1 MDELINNIKDNIILI
16 VPNNI
21 KEEVLKKIRDLNNKL
36 NIKIFNLEE
45 FIKKLTIDFNEDTIY
60 QTMLNYNIN
69 YSIANLYLKNIK
81 YVEEDNNNYKLH
93 NLFNIKNN
101 INKYLIKDN
110 LFKKLINKK
119 EIIIYG
125 YDYITKYQY
134 HILENVENIKVI
146 NKKYSN
152 YNHNVYKFNTLEEEV
167 IFVAEEISK
176 LLNNNIDINNIFISN
191 IDSNYYKVIKRIFK
205 MYNIPINIKDTNNV
219 YQTNIGKYFIN
230 NLSNNIEEL
239 INSIKTKFDM
249 TNKKNNEIL
258 KKIISILNKFYFTK
272 DYLSVKSNI
281 IEVMKKTNLENTKY
295 KKAVNEINIID
306 NIIDDNKYVFLLSF
320 NLNKF
325 PITIKDEEY
334 INDNIKFY
342 YMEKSYEMNNINK
355 DLYYKVISS
364 IKNLTITYKEKHLNE
379 SFYPSVL
386 IDEYKM
392 NVIDKKIEYTNY
404 SNELNKIF
412 LTKYLDELIKYNNK
426 NKNINLLYSNYQINY
441 NTYNNRYKIINKEN
455 LYKYLNNKFNLSYS
469 NMDTYYH
476 CAFKFYIS
484 SILKLDEFETNLGN
498 YIGNLYHYV
507 LSKAFIDNFDFDK
520 IVDNY
525 IKNNPYPESFKNKY
539 FITKVLDNLKNVI
552 KTIEYQNTLGNM
564 TESYY
569 EKNIIIE
576 KPGVINTTFKGF
588 IDKILK
594 KDNNVVIIDYKTYSI
609 DIKLNYL
616 PYGLSMQ
623 LPVYLYLIK
632 NYDRDIETI
641 GFYIQE
647 ILNNSKYNKKIGTT
661 LKEQQKDSLK
671 LKGYTIGNES
681 KISIF
686 DTTYEKSEMIYGMK
700 LSSKGFDRYAKV
712 LTEKQINNI
721 IKLTDNKI
729 KECINNIENAN
740 FEINPK
746 MILGKNIGCE
756 HCKYKDICFMTNR
769 DIKELEEIKD
779 LEFLEQVE

>member
-45 FIKKLTIDFNEDTIY
+45 FIKKLTIDFNEETIY

-205 MYNIPINIKDTNNV
+205 MYNIPINIKDTNKV

-295 KKAVNEINIID
+295 KNAVNEINIID

-334 INDNIKFY
+334 INDNIKFD

>member
-1 MDELINNIKDNIILI
+1 MDELVKNIEDNTILI
-16 VPNNI
+16 IPNNI
-21 KEEVLKKIRDLNNKL
+21 KEEVLKNIRNLNNKL
-36 NIKIFNLEE
+36 NIKIFNLDE
-45 FIKKLTIDFNEDTIY
+45 FIKKFTFDYNEETIY
-60 QTMLNYNIN
+60 QTMNKYNIN
-69 YSIANLYLKNIK
+69 YSIAKLYLNNIKFVSKDNINYKIHNLYDIKSNI
-81 YVEEDNNNYKLH
+81 D
-93 NLFNIKNN
+93 
-101 INKYLIKDN
+101 KYLIKDK
-110 LFKKLINKK
+110 LFKKLINNKK
-119 EIIIYG
+119 IIIYG
-125 YDYITKYQY
+125 YDYITKYQSY
-134 HILENVENIKVI
+134 VLNSVDNLIVI
-146 NKKYSN
+146 NKEYNN
-152 YNHNVYKFNTLEEEV
+152 YNHDVYKFNTLEEEV
-167 IFVAEEISK
+167 IFVCEEISK
-176 LLNNNIDINNIFISN
+176 LINNGIDINNIFLSN
-191 IDSNYYKVIKRIFK
+191 IDSNYYNIIKRIFK
-205 MYNIPINIKDTNNV
+205 MYNIPVNINDKNSI

-230 NLSNNIEEL
+230 NIKNNIEEL
-239 INSIKTKFDM
+239 IEDIKNKFDM
-249 TNKKNNEIL
+249 TNKRNNDIL
-258 KKIISILNKFYFTK
+258 KKIINILNKFYFTNDYISIK
-272 DYLSVKSNI
+272 DNI
-281 IEVMKKTNLENTKY
+281 IEVMKKTYLENIKY
-295 KKAVNEINIID
+295 NNAINEINIID
-306 NIIDDNKYVFLLSF
+306 NYICNDKYVFLLGF
-320 NLNKF
+320 NLNSF

-334 INDNIKFY
+334 INDNIKFD
-342 YMEKSYEMNNINK
+342 YMEKSYEMNNTNK
-355 DLYYKVISS
+355 DLYYKVISN

-379 SFYPSVL
+379 SFYPSIL

-404 SNELNKIF
+404 SNELNKIY

-441 NTYNNRYKIINKEN
+441 NNYDNRYKKINKEN
-455 LYKYLNNKFNLSYS
+455 LYKYLNYRFNLSYS

-507 LSKAFIDNFDFDK
+507 LSKAFVDNFNFDK
-520 IVDNY
+520 TVENY
-525 IKNNPYPESFKNKY
+525 INNKPYPESFKNKY
-539 FITKVLDNLKNVI
+539 NITKVLDNIKKIIKNI
-552 KTIEYQNTLGNM
+552 DYQNTLGNM
-564 TESYY
+564 NESYY

-576 KPGVINTTFKGF
+576 KTGVINTTFKGF

-623 LPVYLYLIK
+623 LPVYLYLTK
-632 NYDRDIETI
+632 SYDKDIETI

-647 ILNNSKYNKKIGTT
+647 ILNSSKYNKKVGTT

-671 LKGYTIGNES
+671 LKGYTIGDEN

-700 LSSKGFDRYAKV
+700 LSNNGFDRNAKV
-712 LTEKQINNI
+712 LTEKQMNNI

-729 KECINNIENAN
+729 NECINNIENAN

-746 MILGKNIGCE
+746 MIGGKNIGCE

-779 LEFLEQVE
+779 LEFLEQ

>member
-1 MDELINNIKDNIILI
+1 MDELVKNIEDNTILI
-16 VPNNI
+16 IPNNI
-21 KEEVLKKIRDLNNKL
+21 KEEVLKNIRNLNNKL
-36 NIKIFNLEE
+36 NIKIFNLDE
-45 FIKKLTIDFNEDTIY
+45 FIKKFTFDYNEETIY
-60 QTMLNYNIN
+60 QTMNKYNIN
-69 YSIANLYLKNIK
+69 YSIAKLYLNNIKFVSKDNINYKIHNLYDIKSNI
-81 YVEEDNNNYKLH
+81 D
-93 NLFNIKNN
+93 
-101 INKYLIKDN
+101 KYLIKDK
-110 LFKKLINKK
+110 LFKKLINNKK
-119 EIIIYG
+119 IIIYG
-125 YDYITKYQY
+125 YDYITKYQSY
-134 HILENVENIKVI
+134 VLNSVDNLIVI
-146 NKKYSN
+146 NKEYNN
-152 YNHNVYKFNTLEEEV
+152 YNHDVYKFNTLEEEV
-167 IFVAEEISK
+167 IFVCEEISK
-176 LLNNNIDINNIFISN
+176 LINNGIDINNIFLSN
-191 IDSNYYKVIKRIFK
+191 IDSNYYNIIKRIFK
-205 MYNIPINIKDTNNV
+205 MYNIPVNINDKNSI

-230 NLSNNIEEL
+230 NIKNNIEEL
-239 INSIKTKFDM
+239 IEDIKNKFDM
-249 TNKKNNEIL
+249 TNKRNNDIL
-258 KKIISILNKFYFTK
+258 KKIINILNKFYFTNDYISIK
-272 DYLSVKSNI
+272 DNI
-281 IEVMKKTNLENTKY
+281 IEVMKKTYLENIKY
-295 KKAVNEINIID
+295 NNAINEINIID
-306 NIIDDNKYVFLLSF
+306 NYICNDKYVFLLGF
-320 NLNKF
+320 NLNSF

-334 INDNIKFY
+334 INDNIKFD
-342 YMEKSYEMNNINK
+342 YMEKSYEMNNTNK
-355 DLYYKVISS
+355 DLYYKVISN

-379 SFYPSVL
+379 SFYPSIL

-404 SNELNKIF
+404 SNELNKIY

-441 NTYNNRYKIINKEN
+441 NNYDNRYKKINKEN
-455 LYKYLNNKFNLSYS
+455 LYKYLNYRFNLSYS

-507 LSKAFIDNFDFDK
+507 LSKAFVDNFNFDK
-520 IVDNY
+520 TVENY
-525 IKNNPYPESFKNKY
+525 INNKPYPESFKNKY
-539 FITKVLDNLKNVI
+539 FITKVLDNLKNII

-564 TESYY
+564 NESYY

-576 KPGVINTTFKGF
+576 KTGVINTTFKGF

-623 LPVYLYLIK
+623 LPVYLYLTK
-632 NYDRDIETI
+632 SYDKDIETI

-647 ILNNSKYNKKIGTT
+647 ILNSSKYNKKVGTT

-671 LKGYTIGNES
+671 LKGYTIGDEN

-700 LSSKGFDRYAKV
+700 LSNNGFDRNAKV
-712 LTEKQINNI
+712 LTEKQMNNI

-729 KECINNIENAN
+729 NECINNIENAN

-746 MILGKNIGCE
+746 MIGGKNIGCE

-779 LEFLEQVE
+779 LEFLEQ

>member
-1 MDELINNIKDNIILI
+1 MNELINNIKDNTILI
-16 VPNNI
+16 IPDNI
-21 KEEVLKKIRDLNNKL
+21 KEEVLKKIRELDRKL
-36 NIKIFNLEE
+36 NIKIFSIDE
-45 FIKKLTIDFNEDTIY
+45 FIKKLTIDFNEETIY

-69 YSIANLYLKNIK
+69 YSIANLYLNNIK
-81 YVEEDNNNYKLH
+81 HVEEDSNNYKLH

-101 INKYLIKDN
+101 IDKYLIKDN

-119 EIIIYG
+119 EIIVYG

-134 HILENVENIKVI
+134 HILKNVENIKVI
-146 NKKYSN
+146 NKEYYN

-191 IDSNYYKVIKRIFK
+191 IDSKYYKVIKRIFK

-249 TNKKNNEIL
+249 NNKKNSEIL

-272 DYLSVKSNI
+272 AYLSVKSNI

-295 KKAVNEINIID
+295 KNAINEISIID
-306 NIIDDNKYVFLLSF
+306 NIIDDNKYIFLLSF

-334 INDNIKFY
+334 INDNIKFD

-426 NKNINLLYSNYQINY
+426 NKNTSLLYSNYEINY
-441 NTYNNRYKIINKEN
+441 NTYDNRYKIINKEN

-507 LSKAFIDNFDFDK
+507 LSKAFVDNFDFDK
-520 IVDNY
+520 TVDNY

-564 TESYY
+564 NESYY
-569 EKNIIIE
+569 EKNIIVE
-576 KPGVINTTFKGF
+576 KTGAIDTTFKGF

-623 LPVYLYLIK
+623 LPVYLYLTK
-632 NYDRDIETI
+632 NYDKDIEII

-647 ILNNSKYNKKIGTT
+647 ILNNSKYNKKDKTT

-681 KISIF
+681 KIAIF

-729 KECINNIENAN
+729 KECINKIENAN

-756 HCKYKDICFMTNR
+756 HCKYKDLCFMTNR

-779 LEFLEQVE
+779 LEFLEQVD

>member
-1 MDELINNIKDNIILI
+1 MDELVKNIEDNTILI
-16 VPNNI
+16 IPNNI
-21 KEEVLKKIRDLNNKL
+21 KEEVLKNIRNLNNKL
-36 NIKIFNLEE
+36 NIKIFNLDE
-45 FIKKLTIDFNEDTIY
+45 FIKKFTFDYNEETIY
-60 QTMLNYNIN
+60 QTMNKYNIN
-69 YSIANLYLKNIK
+69 YSIAKLYLNNIKFVSKDNINYKIHNLYDIKSNI
-81 YVEEDNNNYKLH
+81 D
-93 NLFNIKNN
+93 
-101 INKYLIKDN
+101 KYLIKDK
-110 LFKKLINKK
+110 LFKKLINNKK
-119 EIIIYG
+119 IIIYG
-125 YDYITKYQY
+125 YDYITKYQSY
-134 HILENVENIKVI
+134 VLNSVDNLIVI
-146 NKKYSN
+146 NKEYNN
-152 YNHNVYKFNTLEEEV
+152 YNHDVYKFNTLEEEV
-167 IFVAEEISK
+167 IFVCEEISK
-176 LLNNNIDINNIFISN
+176 LINNGIDINNIFLSN
-191 IDSNYYKVIKRIFK
+191 IDSNYYNIIKRIFK
-205 MYNIPINIKDTNNV
+205 MYNIPVNINDKNSI

-230 NLSNNIEEL
+230 NIKNNIEEL
-239 INSIKTKFDM
+239 IEDIKNKFDM
-249 TNKKNNEIL
+249 TNKRNNDIL
-258 KKIISILNKFYFTK
+258 KKIINILNKFYFTNDYISIK
-272 DYLSVKSNI
+272 DNI
-281 IEVMKKTNLENTKY
+281 IEVMKKTYLENIKY
-295 KKAVNEINIID
+295 NNAINEINIID
-306 NIIDDNKYVFLLSF
+306 NYICNDKYVFLLGF
-320 NLNKF
+320 NLNSF

-334 INDNIKFY
+334 INDNIKFD
-342 YMEKSYEMNNINK
+342 YMEKSYEMNNTNK
-355 DLYYKVISS
+355 DLYYKVISN

-404 SNELNKIF
+404 SNELNKIY

-441 NTYNNRYKIINKEN
+441 NNYDNRYKKINKEN
-455 LYKYLNNKFNLSYS
+455 LYKYLNYRFNLSYS

-507 LSKAFIDNFDFDK
+507 LSKAFVDDFNFDK
-520 IVDNY
+520 TVENY
-525 IKNNPYPESFKNKY
+525 INNKPYPESFKNKY
-539 FITKVLDNLKNVI
+539 FITKVLDNLKNII

-564 TESYY
+564 NESYY

-576 KPGVINTTFKGF
+576 KTGVINTTFKGF

-623 LPVYLYLIK
+623 LPVYLYLTK
-632 NYDRDIETI
+632 SYDKDIETI

-647 ILNNSKYNKKIGTT
+647 ILNSSKYNKKVGTT

-671 LKGYTIGNES
+671 LKGYTIGDEN

-700 LSSKGFDRYAKV
+700 LSNNGFDRNAKV
-712 LTEKQINNI
+712 LTEKQMNNI

-729 KECINNIENAN
+729 NECINNIENAN

-746 MILGKNIGCE
+746 MIGGKNIGCE

-779 LEFLEQVE
+779 LEFLEQ

>member
-1 MDELINNIKDNIILI
+1 MNELINNIKDNTILI
-16 VPNNI
+16 IPDNI
-21 KEEVLKKIRDLNNKL
+21 KEEVLKEIRELDRKL
-36 NIKIFNLEE
+36 NIKIFNIDE
-45 FIKKLTIDFNEDTIY
+45 FIKKLTIDFNEETIY

-69 YSIANLYLKNIK
+69 YSIANLYLNNIK
-81 YVEEDNNNYKLH
+81 YVEEDSNNYKLH

-101 INKYLIKDN
+101 IDKYLIKDN

-119 EIIIYG
+119 EIIVYG

-134 HILENVENIKVI
+134 HILKNVENIKVI
-146 NKKYSN
+146 NKEYYN

-249 TNKKNNEIL
+249 TNKKNSEIL

-272 DYLSVKSNI
+272 ECLSVKSNI

-295 KKAVNEINIID
+295 KNAINEISIID
-306 NIIDDNKYVFLLSF
+306 NIIDDNKYIFLLSF

-334 INDNIKFY
+334 INDNIKFD
-342 YMEKSYEMNNINK
+342 YMEKSYEMNNIKK

-426 NKNINLLYSNYQINY
+426 NKNTSLLYSNYEINY
-441 NTYNNRYKIINKEN
+441 NTYDNRYKIINKEN

-507 LSKAFIDNFDFDK
+507 LSKAFVDNFDFDK
-520 IVDNY
+520 TVDNY

-564 TESYY
+564 NESYY
-569 EKNIIIE
+569 EKNIIVE
-576 KPGVINTTFKGF
+576 KTGAINTTFKGF

-623 LPVYLYLIK
+623 LPVYLYLTK
-632 NYDRDIETI
+632 NYDKDIEII

-647 ILNNSKYNKKIGTT
+647 ILNNSKYNKKDKTT

-681 KISIF
+681 KIAIF

-729 KECINNIENAN
+729 KECINKIENAN

-756 HCKYKDICFMTNR
+756 HCKYKDLCFMTNR

-779 LEFLEQVE
+779 LEFLEQVD

>member
-1 MDELINNIKDNIILI
+1 MNELINNIKDNTILI
-16 VPNNI
+16 IPDNI
-21 KEEVLKKIRDLNNKL
+21 KEEVLKKIRELDRKL
-36 NIKIFNLEE
+36 NIKIFNIDE
-45 FIKKLTIDFNEDTIY
+45 FIKKLTIDFNEETIY

-69 YSIANLYLKNIK
+69 YSIANLYLNNIK
-81 YVEEDNNNYKLH
+81 YVEEDSNNYKLH

-101 INKYLIKDN
+101 IDKYLIKDN

-119 EIIIYG
+119 EIIVYG

-134 HILENVENIKVI
+134 HILKNVENIKVI
-146 NKKYSN
+146 NKEYYN

-249 TNKKNNEIL
+249 TNKKNSEIL

-272 DYLSVKSNI
+272 ECLSVKSNI

-295 KKAVNEINIID
+295 KNAINEISIID
-306 NIIDDNKYVFLLSF
+306 NIIDDNKYIFLLSF

-334 INDNIKFY
+334 INDNIKFD

-426 NKNINLLYSNYQINY
+426 NKNTSLLYSNYEINY
-441 NTYNNRYKIINKEN
+441 NTYDNRYKIINKEN

-507 LSKAFIDNFDFDK
+507 LSKAFVDNFDFDK
-520 IVDNY
+520 TVDNY

-564 TESYY
+564 NESYY
-569 EKNIIIE
+569 EKNIIVE
-576 KPGVINTTFKGF
+576 KTGAINTTFKGF

-623 LPVYLYLIK
+623 LPVYLYLTK
-632 NYDRDIETI
+632 NYDKDIETI

-647 ILNNSKYNKKIGTT
+647 ILNNSKYNKKVGTT

-729 KECINNIENAN
+729 NECINNIENAN

-769 DIKELEEIKD
+769 DIKELEDIKD

>member
-1 MDELINNIKDNIILI
+1 MNELINNIKDNTILI
-16 VPNNI
+16 IPDNI
-21 KEEVLKKIRDLNNKL
+21 KEEVLKEIRELDRKL
-36 NIKIFNLEE
+36 NIKIFNIDE
-45 FIKKLTIDFNEDTIY
+45 FIKKLTIDFNEETIY
-60 QTMLNYNIN
+60 QIMLNYNIN
-69 YSIANLYLKNIK
+69 YSIANLYLNNIK
-81 YVEEDNNNYKLH
+81 YAEEDSNNYKLH

-101 INKYLIKDN
+101 IDKYLIKDN

-119 EIIIYG
+119 EIIVYG

-134 HILENVENIKVI
+134 HILKNVENIKVI
-146 NKKYSN
+146 NKEYYN

-239 INSIKTKFDM
+239 INSIKIKFDM
-249 TNKKNNEIL
+249 TNKKNSEIL

-272 DYLSVKSNI
+272 ECLSVKSNI

-295 KKAVNEINIID
+295 KNAINEISIID
-306 NIIDDNKYVFLLSF
+306 NIIDDNKYIFLLSF

-334 INDNIKFY
+334 INDNIKFD

-404 SNELNKIF
+404 SNELNKVF

-426 NKNINLLYSNYQINY
+426 NKNTSLLYSNYEINY
-441 NTYNNRYKIINKEN
+441 NTYDNRYKIINKEN

-469 NMDTYYH
+469 NMDKYYH
-476 CAFKFYIS
+476 CAFQFYIS

-507 LSKAFIDNFDFDK
+507 LSKAFVDNFDFDK
-520 IVDNY
+520 TVDNY

-564 TESYY
+564 NESYY
-569 EKNIIIE
+569 EKNIIVE
-576 KPGVINTTFKGF
+576 KSGIINTTFKGF

-623 LPVYLYLIK
+623 LPVYLYLTK
-632 NYDRDIETI
+632 NYDKDIEII

-647 ILNNSKYNKKIGTT
+647 ILNNSKYNKKDKTT

-681 KISIF
+681 KIAIF

-721 IKLTDNKI
+721 IELTDNKI

-756 HCKYKDICFMTNR
+756 HCKYKDLCFMTNR

-779 LEFLEQVE
+779 LEFLEQVD

>member
-1 MDELINNIKDNIILI
+1 MNELINNIKDNTILI
-16 VPNNI
+16 IPDNI
-21 KEEVLKKIRDLNNKL
+21 KEEVLKEIRELDRKL
-36 NIKIFNLEE
+36 NIKIFNIDE
-45 FIKKLTIDFNEDTIY
+45 FIKKLTIDFNEETIY

-69 YSIANLYLKNIK
+69 YSIANLYLNNIK
-81 YVEEDNNNYKLH
+81 YVEEDSNNYKLH

-101 INKYLIKDN
+101 IDKYLIKDN

-119 EIIIYG
+119 EIIVYG

-134 HILENVENIKVI
+134 HILKNVENIKVI
-146 NKKYSN
+146 NKEYYN

-249 TNKKNNEIL
+249 TNKKNSEIL

-272 DYLSVKSNI
+272 ECLSVKSNI

-295 KKAVNEINIID
+295 KNAINEISIID
-306 NIIDDNKYVFLLSF
+306 NIIDDNKYIFLLSF

-334 INDNIKFY
+334 INDNIKFD
-342 YMEKSYEMNNINK
+342 YMEKSYEMNNIKK

-386 IDEYKM
+386 IDEYKI

-426 NKNINLLYSNYQINY
+426 NKNTNLLYSNYEINY
-441 NTYNNRYKIINKEN
+441 NTYDNRYKIINKEN

-507 LSKAFIDNFDFDK
+507 LSKAFVDNFDFDK
-520 IVDNY
+520 TVDNY

-564 TESYY
+564 NESYY
-569 EKNIIIE
+569 EKNIIVE
-576 KPGVINTTFKGF
+576 KTGAINTTFKGF

-623 LPVYLYLIK
+623 LPVYLYLTK
-632 NYDRDIETI
+632 NYDKDIEII

-647 ILNNSKYNKKIGTT
+647 ILNNSKYNKKDKTT

-681 KISIF
+681 KIAIF

-756 HCKYKDICFMTNR
+756 HCKYKDLCFMTNR

-779 LEFLEQVE
+779 LEFLEQVD

>member
-1 MDELINNIKDNIILI
+1 MNELINNIKDNTILI
-16 VPNNI
+16 IPDNI
-21 KEEVLKKIRDLNNKL
+21 KEEVLKEIRELDRKL
-36 NIKIFNLEE
+36 NIKIFNIDE
-45 FIKKLTIDFNEDTIY
+45 FIKKLTIDFNEETIY
-60 QTMLNYNIN
+60 QSMLNYNIN
-69 YSIANLYLKNIK
+69 YSIANLYLNNIK
-81 YVEEDNNNYKLH
+81 YVEEDSNNYKLH

-101 INKYLIKDN
+101 IDKYLIKDN

-119 EIIIYG
+119 EIIVYG

-134 HILENVENIKVI
+134 HILKNVENIKVI
-146 NKKYSN
+146 NKEYYN

-239 INSIKTKFDM
+239 INFIKTKFDM
-249 TNKKNNEIL
+249 NNKKNSEIL

-272 DYLSVKSNI
+272 EYLSVKSNI

-295 KKAVNEINIID
+295 KNAINEISIID
-306 NIIDDNKYVFLLSF
+306 NIIDDNKYIFLLSF

-334 INDNIKFY
+334 INDNIKFD
-342 YMEKSYEMNNINK
+342 YMEKSYEMNNIKK

-392 NVIDKKIEYTNY
+392 NIIDKKIEYTNY

-412 LTKYLDELIKYNNK
+412 LTKYLDELVKYNNK
-426 NKNINLLYSNYQINY
+426 NKNTSLLYSNYEINY
-441 NTYNNRYKIINKEN
+441 NTYDNRYKIINKEN

-507 LSKAFIDNFDFDK
+507 LSKAFVDNFDFDK
-520 IVDNY
+520 TVENY
-525 IKNNPYPESFKNKY
+525 IKDNPYPESFKNKY

-564 TESYY
+564 NESYY
-569 EKNIIIE
+569 EKNIIVE
-576 KPGVINTTFKGF
+576 KTGAINTTFKGF

-623 LPVYLYLIK
+623 LPVYLYLTK
-632 NYDRDIETI
+632 NYDKDIEII

-647 ILNNSKYNKKIGTT
+647 ILNNSKYNKKDKTT

-681 KISIF
+681 KIAIF

-756 HCKYKDICFMTNR
+756 HCKYKDLCFMTNR

-779 LEFLEQVE
+779 LEFLEQVD

>member
-1 MDELINNIKDNIILI
+1 MNELINNIKDNTILI
-16 VPNNI
+16 IPDNI
-21 KEEVLKKIRDLNNKL
+21 KEEVLKEIRELDRKL
-36 NIKIFNLEE
+36 NIKIFNIDE
-45 FIKKLTIDFNEDTIY
+45 FIKKLTIDFNEETIY

-69 YSIANLYLKNIK
+69 YSIANLYLNNIK
-81 YVEEDNNNYKLH
+81 YVEEDSNNYKLH

-101 INKYLIKDN
+101 IDKYLIKDN

-119 EIIIYG
+119 EIIVYG

-134 HILENVENIKVI
+134 HILKNVENIKVI
-146 NKKYSN
+146 NKEYYN

-239 INSIKTKFDM
+239 INFIKTKFDM
-249 TNKKNNEIL
+249 NNKKNSEIL

-272 DYLSVKSNI
+272 ECLSVKSNI

-295 KKAVNEINIID
+295 KNAINEISIID
-306 NIIDDNKYVFLLSF
+306 NIIDDNKYIFLLSF

-334 INDNIKFY
+334 INDNIKFD
-342 YMEKSYEMNNINK
+342 YMEKSYEMNNIKK

-386 IDEYKM
+386 IDEYKI

-426 NKNINLLYSNYQINY
+426 NKNTNLLYSNYEINY
-441 NTYNNRYKIINKEN
+441 NTYDNRYKIINKEN

-507 LSKAFIDNFDFDK
+507 LSKAFVDNFDFDK
-520 IVDNY
+520 TVDNY

-564 TESYY
+564 NESYY
-569 EKNIIIE
+569 EKNIIVE
-576 KPGVINTTFKGF
+576 KTGAIDTTFKGF

-623 LPVYLYLIK
+623 LPVYLYLTK
-632 NYDRDIETI
+632 NYDKDIEII

-647 ILNNSKYNKKIGTT
+647 ILNNSKYNKKDKTT

-681 KISIF
+681 KIAIF

-756 HCKYKDICFMTNR
+756 HCKYKDLCFMTNR

-779 LEFLEQVE
+779 LEFLEQVD

>member
-1 MDELINNIKDNIILI
+1 MDELVKNIEDNTILI
-16 VPNNI
+16 IPNNI
-21 KEEVLKKIRDLNNKL
+21 KEEVLKNIRNLNNKL
-36 NIKIFNLEE
+36 NIKIFNLDE
-45 FIKKLTIDFNEDTIY
+45 FIKKFTFDYNEETIY
-60 QTMLNYNIN
+60 QTMNKYNIN
-69 YSIANLYLKNIK
+69 YSIAKLYLNNIKFVSKDNINYKIHNLYDIKSNI
-81 YVEEDNNNYKLH
+81 D
-93 NLFNIKNN
+93 
-101 INKYLIKDN
+101 KYLIKDK
-110 LFKKLINKK
+110 LFKKLINNKK
-119 EIIIYG
+119 IIIYG
-125 YDYITKYQY
+125 YDYITKYQSY
-134 HILENVENIKVI
+134 ILNSVDNLMVI
-146 NKKYSN
+146 NKEYNN
-152 YNHNVYKFNTLEEEV
+152 YNHDVYKFNTLEEEV
-167 IFVAEEISK
+167 IFVCEEISK
-176 LLNNNIDINNIFISN
+176 LINNGIDINNIFLSN
-191 IDSNYYKVIKRIFK
+191 IDSNYYNIIKRIFK
-205 MYNIPINIKDTNNV
+205 MYNIPVNINDKNSI

-230 NLSNNIEEL
+230 NIKNNIEEL
-239 INSIKTKFDM
+239 IEDIKNKFDM
-249 TNKKNNEIL
+249 TNKRNNDIL
-258 KKIISILNKFYFTK
+258 KKIINILNKFYFTNDYISIK
-272 DYLSVKSNI
+272 DNI
-281 IEVMKKTNLENTKY
+281 IEVMKKTYLENIKY
-295 KKAVNEINIID
+295 NNAINEINIID
-306 NIIDDNKYVFLLSF
+306 NYICNDKYVFLLGF
-320 NLNKF
+320 NLNSF

-334 INDNIKFY
+334 INDNIKFD

-355 DLYYKVISS
+355 DLYYKVISN

-404 SNELNKIF
+404 SNELNKIY

-441 NTYNNRYKIINKEN
+441 NNYDNRYKKINKEN
-455 LYKYLNNKFNLSYS
+455 LYKYLNYRFNLSYS

-507 LSKAFIDNFDFDK
+507 LSKAFVDNFNFDK
-520 IVDNY
+520 TVENY
-525 IKNNPYPESFKNKY
+525 INNKPYPESFKNKY
-539 FITKVLDNLKNVI
+539 FITKVLDNLKNII

-564 TESYY
+564 NESYY

-576 KPGVINTTFKGF
+576 KTGVINTTFKGF

-623 LPVYLYLIK
+623 LPVYLYLTK
-632 NYDRDIETI
+632 NYDKDIETI

-647 ILNNSKYNKKIGTT
+647 ILNSSKYNKKVGTT

-671 LKGYTIGNES
+671 LKGYTIGDEN

-700 LSSKGFDRYAKV
+700 LSNNGFDRNAKV
-712 LTEKQINNI
+712 LTEKQMNNI

-729 KECINNIENAN
+729 NECINNIENAN

-746 MILGKNIGCE
+746 MIGGKNIGCE

>member
-1 MDELINNIKDNIILI
+1 MNELINNIKDNTILI
-16 VPNNI
+16 IPDNI
-21 KEEVLKKIRDLNNKL
+21 KEEVLKKIRELDRKL
-36 NIKIFNLEE
+36 NIKIFSIDE
-45 FIKKLTIDFNEDTIY
+45 FIKKLTIDFNEETIY

-69 YSIANLYLKNIK
+69 YSIANLYLNNIK
-81 YVEEDNNNYKLH
+81 HVEEDSNNYKLH

-101 INKYLIKDN
+101 IDKYLIKDN

-119 EIIIYG
+119 EIIVYG

-134 HILENVENIKVI
+134 HILKNVENIKVI
-146 NKKYSN
+146 NKEYYN

-191 IDSNYYKVIKRIFK
+191 IDSKYYKVIKRIFK

-272 DYLSVKSNI
+272 DYLSVKNNI

-295 KKAVNEINIID
+295 KNAINEISIID
-306 NIIDDNKYVFLLSF
+306 NIIDDNKYIFLLSF

-334 INDNIKFY
+334 INDNIKFD

-426 NKNINLLYSNYQINY
+426 NKNTSLLYSNYEINY
-441 NTYNNRYKIINKEN
+441 NTYDNRYKIINKEN

-507 LSKAFIDNFDFDK
+507 LSKAFVDNFDFDK
-520 IVDNY
+520 TVDNY

-564 TESYY
+564 NESYY
-569 EKNIIIE
+569 EKNIIVE
-576 KPGVINTTFKGF
+576 KTGAIDTTFKGF

-623 LPVYLYLIK
+623 LPVYLYLTK
-632 NYDRDIETI
+632 NYDKDIEII

-647 ILNNSKYNKKIGTT
+647 ILNNSKYNKKDKTT

-681 KISIF
+681 KIAIF

-729 KECINNIENAN
+729 KECINKIENAN

-756 HCKYKDICFMTNR
+756 HCKYKDLCFMTNR

-779 LEFLEQVE
+779 LEFLEQVD

>member
-1 MDELINNIKDNIILI
+1 MNELINNIKDNTILI
-16 VPNNI
+16 IPDNI
-21 KEEVLKKIRDLNNKL
+21 KEEVLKEIRELDRKL
-36 NIKIFNLEE
+36 NIKIFNIDE
-45 FIKKLTIDFNEDTIY
+45 FIKKLTIDFNEETIY
-60 QTMLNYNIN
+60 QSMLNYNIN
-69 YSIANLYLKNIK
+69 YSIANLYLNNIK
-81 YVEEDNNNYKLH
+81 YVEEDSNNYKLH

-101 INKYLIKDN
+101 IDKYLIKDN

-119 EIIIYG
+119 EIIVYG

-134 HILENVENIKVI
+134 HILKNVENIKVI
-146 NKKYSN
+146 NKEYYN

-239 INSIKTKFDM
+239 INFIKTKFDM
-249 TNKKNNEIL
+249 NNKKNSEIL

-272 DYLSVKSNI
+272 EYLSVKSNI

-295 KKAVNEINIID
+295 KNAINEISIID
-306 NIIDDNKYVFLLSF
+306 NIIDDNKYIFLLSF

-334 INDNIKFY
+334 INDNIKFD
-342 YMEKSYEMNNINK
+342 YMEKSYEMNNIKK

-412 LTKYLDELIKYNNK
+412 LTKYLDELVKYNNK
-426 NKNINLLYSNYQINY
+426 NKNTSLLYSNYEINY
-441 NTYNNRYKIINKEN
+441 NTYDNRYKIINKEN

-507 LSKAFIDNFDFDK
+507 LSKAFVDNFDFDK
-520 IVDNY
+520 TVENY
-525 IKNNPYPESFKNKY
+525 IKDNPYPESFKNKY

-564 TESYY
+564 NESYY
-569 EKNIIIE
+569 EKNIIVE
-576 KPGVINTTFKGF
+576 KTGAINTTFKGF

-623 LPVYLYLIK
+623 LPVYLYLTK
-632 NYDRDIETI
+632 NYDKDIEII

-647 ILNNSKYNKKIGTT
+647 ILNNSKYNKKDKTT

-681 KISIF
+681 KIAIF

-756 HCKYKDICFMTNR
+756 HCKYKDLCFMTNR

-779 LEFLEQVE
+779 LEFLEQVD

>member
-1 MDELINNIKDNIILI
+1 MILLFYLNNIKFVSKD
-16 VPNNI
+16 
-21 KEEVLKKIRDLNNKL
+21 
-36 NIKIFNLEE
+36 
-45 FIKKLTIDFNEDTIY
+45 
-60 QTMLNYNIN
+60 NIN
-69 YSIANLYLKNIK
+69 YKIHNLYDIKSNI
-81 YVEEDNNNYKLH
+81 D
-93 NLFNIKNN
+93 
-101 INKYLIKDN
+101 KYLIKDK
-110 LFKKLINKK
+110 LFKKLINNKK
-119 EIIIYG
+119 IIIYG
-125 YDYITKYQY
+125 YDYITKYQSY
-134 HILENVENIKVI
+134 VLNSVDNLIVI
-146 NKKYSN
+146 NKEYNN
-152 YNHNVYKFNTLEEEV
+152 YNHDVYKFNTLEEEV
-167 IFVAEEISK
+167 IFVCEEISK
-176 LLNNNIDINNIFISN
+176 LINNGIDINNIFLSN
-191 IDSNYYKVIKRIFK
+191 IDSNYYNIIKRIFK
-205 MYNIPINIKDTNNV
+205 MYNIPVNINDKNSI

-230 NLSNNIEEL
+230 NIKNNIEEL
-239 INSIKTKFDM
+239 IEDIKNKFDM
-249 TNKKNNEIL
+249 TNKRNNDIL
-258 KKIISILNKFYFTK
+258 KKIINILNKFYFTNDYISIK
-272 DYLSVKSNI
+272 DNI
-281 IEVMKKTNLENTKY
+281 IEVMKKTYLENIKY
-295 KKAVNEINIID
+295 NNAINEINIID
-306 NIIDDNKYVFLLSF
+306 NYICNDKYVFLLGF
-320 NLNKF
+320 NLNSF

-334 INDNIKFY
+334 INDNIKFD
-342 YMEKSYEMNNINK
+342 YMEKSYEMNNTNK
-355 DLYYKVISS
+355 DLYYKVISN

-404 SNELNKIF
+404 SNELNKIY

-441 NTYNNRYKIINKEN
+441 NNYDNRYKKINKEN
-455 LYKYLNNKFNLSYS
+455 LYKYLNYRFNLSYS

-507 LSKAFIDNFDFDK
+507 LSKAFVDNFNFDK
-520 IVDNY
+520 TVENY
-525 IKNNPYPESFKNKY
+525 INNKPYPESFKNKY
-539 FITKVLDNLKNVI
+539 FITKVLDNLKNII

-564 TESYY
+564 NESYY

-576 KPGVINTTFKGF
+576 KTGVINTTFKGF

-623 LPVYLYLIK
+623 LPVYLYLTK
-632 NYDRDIETI
+632 SYDKDIETI

-647 ILNNSKYNKKIGTT
+647 ILNSSKYNKKVGTT

-671 LKGYTIGNES
+671 LKGYTIGDEN

-700 LSSKGFDRYAKV
+700 LSNNGFDRNAKV
-712 LTEKQINNI
+712 LKEKQMNNI

-729 KECINNIENAN
+729 NECINNIENAN

-746 MILGKNIGCE
+746 MIGGKNIGCE